1 MHSSARSSP
10 ILNLEDLSELRL
22 AWLKTIR
29 RSANR
34 STITLR
40 ISFSFDSPKVRE
52 TLTDAAVLNEGA
64 FGKLTGAL
72 QGENDQTDE
81 LIRIIGQYIYRSR
94 RGRTTAE
101 PHE

>member
-1 MHSSARSSP
+1 MV
-10 ILNLEDLSELRL
+10 EDDPQISEQIDNNAQDQFL
-22 AWLKTIR
+22 
-29 RSANR
+29 
-34 STITLR
+34 
-40 ISFSFDSPKVRE
+40 DSPKVRE

-72 QGENDQTDE
+72 PGENDQTDE

-101 PHE
+101 PHQ